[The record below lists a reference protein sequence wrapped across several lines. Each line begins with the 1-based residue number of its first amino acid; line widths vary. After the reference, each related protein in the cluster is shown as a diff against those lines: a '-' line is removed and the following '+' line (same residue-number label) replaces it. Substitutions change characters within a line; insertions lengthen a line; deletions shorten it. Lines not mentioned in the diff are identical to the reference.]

1 MDVSFPPA
9 SEERLGVILHD
20 HQDLPDT
27 RLRETSTSPSN
38 VTSRTP
44 SRSSTLT
51 SEPSAMLTETMST
64 FADDQ
69 VFDPPSPA
77 HLSLIHAMA
86 KIRTLKRE
94 LERSD
99 IAVAEA
105 IGETFKARERIALL
119 ENRVK
124 ELELDAESK
133 DVQGNS
139 GGEDIKALRA
149 KLDSAIEERDEALEL
164 VKMVKQVMAGRTQ
177 VS

>member
-1 MDVSFPPA
+1 MDVSFPPE
-9 SEERLGVILHD
+9 SEAHLGAILHD
-20 HQDLPDT
+20 YKDLPDT

-44 SRSSTLT
+44 SRSLTLT
-51 SEPSAMLTETMST
+51 SEPSAMPTETASIL
-64 FADDQ
+64 ADDQ
-69 VFDPPSPA
+69 ISDPPSPA
-77 HLSLIHAMA
+77 HLRLIQAMA

-105 IGETFKARERIALL
+105 ICETFEARERIALL

-124 ELELDAESK
+124 ELELDADSK
-133 DVQGNS
+133 DVLGNS
-139 GGEDIKALRA
+139 GREDIKALEA
-149 KLDSAIEERDEALEL
+149 KLDSAIKERDEALEL